1 MDRERLYGDAKAT
14 ARAADTQRRQK
25 VLAVAEEAYHAEHT
39 AETRMAYARAL
50 LDVGRY
56 KDAEALLAKLLE
68 DAGGDIQLTCDMAF
82 VYKNLDRTDQAKEM
96 FRKVI
101 EIDPKHAL
109 ARCAENELWMLDSS
123 YRPSW
128 MQAEK

>member
-14 ARAADTQRRQK
+14 ARAADTQHRQR
-25 VLAVAEEAYHAEHT
+25 VLAAAEKAYHTEHT
-39 AETRMAYARAL
+39 PEIMAAYARAL

-56 KDAEALLAKLLE
+56 QDAKVLLAKLLE
-68 DAGGDIQLTCDMAF
+68 DKSGDIQLTCDMAF
-82 VYKNLDRTDQAKEM
+82 VYKNLDQADRAKEM

-101 EIDPKHAL
+101 EIDPKHSL

-128 MQAEK
+128 MRAEE

>member
-14 ARAADTQRRQK
+14 ARAADTQHRQR
-25 VLAVAEEAYHAEHT
+25 VLATAEKAYHTEHT
-39 AETRMAYARAL
+39 PETRMAYARAL

-56 KDAEALLAKLLE
+56 KDAEVLLAKLLE
-68 DAGGDIQLTCDMAF
+68 DTSGDIQLTCDMAF
-82 VYKNLDRTDQAKEM
+82 ACKKLNQLERAKEM

-101 EIDPKHAL
+101 EIDPKHSL

-128 MQAEK
+128 MRAEK